1 MINSFVTRSR
11 ETEDPRNVW
20 QAARVSKVVSHDG
33 GAHAGPASHAVR
45 ESASAFDTRHKAL
58 TRCCQRGG
66 AQHRGAGEH
75 VGLCCT
81 ACQLIEHDAHYS
93 GPMQGR
99 RREIMALLMRELPD
113 TAAATLLLDRLEPGD
128 DEVLLCPSAGF
139 SASQCPPRLCQSRE
153 QMGRIDGNG
162 PGWRDPRRL
171 SVGRWAPACEGRAVV
186 VFAASCAVTML
197 RVSCV
202 GRTRCYSIA
211 TATCGR
217 RLKRV

>member
-139 SASQCPPRLCQSRE
+139 SASQCPPRLCQSRWAAST
-153 QMGRIDGNG
+153 GTDLDGETHAG
-162 PGWRDPRRL
+162 SLWG
-171 SVGRWAPACEGRAVV
+171 VGRRPARAVRWW
-186 VFAASCAVTML
+186 CLMC
-197 RVSCV
+197 RVP
-202 GRTRCYSIA
+202 
-211 TATCGR
+211 
-217 RLKRV
+217 